1 MKSGFFLS
9 GTAHSL
15 LIIFLFTNGL
25 FSMPD
30 RKFEDLEKLDI
41 MILSEAEFDAIS
53 SSPPI
58 IENLSSPNYKKL
70 KTPSQDLK
78 LKNNEIEKLSGINK
92 HSVKKLTLLEQPD
105 EIMKPLLPLKDFIPE
120 PTPTI
125 IKKLKNKEKIDLE
138 FSKLGNEINALV
150 TPTLNNPRS
159 RDADRIDRIAS
170 NNKDTLDISDNLTEL
185 TNEISEKTATT
196 SENKEKLSNKEATT
210 KITPDAQKNV
220 EIVKGLVEKSNMPL
234 SRSLP
239 EITTTSNE
247 SEALLLE
254 ANLIK
259 KFKPKFNIL
268 LRDDKSFP
276 FIFIGNK
283 DKWPQIKRHRG
294 KKSKDGFYFGPFASA
309 GSANWTIKMIQ
320 KIFHLRVCD
329 DTVFKKRERPCILY
343 QIKRCSGPCVGY
355 VGESDYKQT
364 VDDAIE
370 FVSGKSRKIQKSLS
384 NQMERAS
391 EDLDFEKAAILR
403 DRIKSLN
410 IIQSSQRINEA
421 NLVEADVIAGY
432 KESGKTCI
440 QVFFYRSKQNWG
452 NQAFFPKHD
461 PEENLNDIINSFV
474 SQFYEN
480 KSVPSSIILSN
491 EIKEKELIE
500 KTLTQKEGKQIT
512 ITVAKKGTKL
522 KVINQ
527 AINNAKDSLN
537 RKLYESQNNRDLFD
551 AVSKKF
557 NLETNINLVEVYD
570 NSHIQGTN
578 SVGALI
584 TYGDEGFVKKRYRK
598 FNIKIQKNAQDD
610 YGMMKEVLNRRFK
623 RAVQEKDNYLTF
635 PDLVLIDGG
644 KGQYSVAR
652 EAMNELGLHEI
663 PIVAIAKGKMR
674 NSGNETFFHN
684 GKEFK
689 FEKNDPTLFFLQRL
703 RDESHRFAISAHRAK
718 RKKGISKSLL
728 DQIDGI
734 GSIRKRALLNH
745 FGSARAVESAS
756 LDEIKSVDGVEEKVA
771 KKIYNFFH
779 E

>member
-1 MKSGFFLS
+1 M
-9 GTAHSL
+9 
-15 LIIFLFTNGL
+15 
-25 FSMPD
+25 
-30 RKFEDLEKLDI
+30 
-41 MILSEAEFDAIS
+41 
-53 SSPPI
+53 
-58 IENLSSPNYKKL
+58 LSSETGKEVIKKELPLMPKLPGVYRMLNFKNEILYVGKAKNLTNRLKSYVSEKNHIIRTERMLSQTKKL
-70 KTPSQDLK
+70 
-78 LKNNEIEKLSGINK
+78 
-92 HSVKKLTLLEQPD
+92 
-105 EIMKPLLPLKDFIPE
+105 
-120 PTPTI
+120 
-125 IKKLKNKEKIDLE
+125 
-138 FSKLGNEINALV
+138 
-150 TPTLNNPRS
+150 
-159 RDADRIDRIAS
+159 
-170 NNKDTLDISDNLTEL
+170 
-185 TNEISEKTATT
+185 
-196 SENKEKLSNKEATT
+196 
-210 KITPDAQKNV
+210 
-220 EIVKGLVEKSNMPL
+220 
-234 SRSLP
+234 

-259 KFKPKFNIL
+259 KYKPKYNIL

-283 DKWPQIKRHRG
+283 EKWPQIKRHRG
-294 KKSKDGFYFGPFASA
+294 KKNKEGFYFGPFASA

-329 DTVFKKRERPCILY
+329 DTVFKNRERPCILY

-355 VGESDYKQT
+355 IKNDEYKQT
-364 VDDAIE
+364 VEDAIE
-370 FVSGKSRKIQKSLS
+370 FVSGKSRKIQKNLS
-384 NQMERAS
+384 QQMEKAS
-391 EDLDFEKAAILR
+391 EELDFERATILR

-421 NLVEADVIAGY
+421 NLIEADVIAGY

-461 PEENLNDIINSFV
+461 PDESLKEILNSFI

-480 KSVPSSIILSN
+480 KSVPKLIIIN
-491 EIKEKELIE
+491 EEIKEKTLIE
-500 KTLTQKEGKQIT
+500 KTLSKKESKEIN
-512 ITVAKKGTKL
+512 ISVAKKGSKL

-527 AINNAKDSLN
+527 AIKNAKDSLN

-551 AVSKKF
+551 KVAKKF
-557 NLETNINLVEVYD
+557 DLETNVSLVEVYD

-584 TYGDEGFVKKRYRK
+584 TFGEEGFIKKRYRK
-598 FNIKIQKNAQDD
+598 FNIKIKQNEQDD

-623 RAVQEKDNYLTF
+623 KAIQEKDNYLSF

-644 KGQYSVAR
+644 KGQYSTAR
-652 EAMNELGLHEI
+652 ETLNELGLHDI
-663 PIVAIAKGKMR
+663 PIIAIAKGKFR
-674 NSGNETFFHN
+674 NSGDETFFHN
-684 GKEFK
+684 GKSFK
-689 FEKNDPTLFFLQRL
+689 FQKNDPTLFFLQRI
-703 RDESHRFAISAHRAK
+703 RDEAHRFAISAHRAK

-728 DQIDGI
+728 DQIEGI

-756 LDEIKSVDGVEEKVA
+756 LDEIKTVEGVEEKVA

>member
-1 MKSGFFLS
+1 MGYKSQKKEV
-9 GTAHSL
+9 
-15 LIIFLFTNGL
+15 
-25 FSMPD
+25 M
-30 RKFEDLEKLDI
+30 
-41 MILSEAEFDAIS
+41 IS
-53 SSPPI
+53 S
-58 IENLSSPNYKKL
+58 
-70 KTPSQDLK
+70 
-78 LKNNEIEKLSGINK
+78 EIGKE
-92 HSVKKLTLLEQPD
+92 
-105 EIMKPLLPLKDFIPE
+105 
-120 PTPTI
+120 I
-125 IKKLKNKEKIDLE
+125 IKKELPLIPKLPGVYKMLSDKDQILYVGKAKNLPNRLK
-138 FSKLGNEINALV
+138 SYV
-150 TPTLNNPRS
+150 
-159 RDADRIDRIAS
+159 
-170 NNKDTLDISDNLTEL
+170 
-185 TNEISEKTATT
+185 SEKNHIIRT
-196 SENKEKLSNKEATT
+196 ERMLSQTR
-210 KITPDAQKNV
+210 KI
-220 EIVKGLVEKSNMPL
+220 
-234 SRSLP
+234 

-259 KFKPKFNIL
+259 KHKPKFNIL

-283 DKWPQIKRHRG
+283 DKWSQIKRHRG
-294 KKSKDGFYFGPFASA
+294 KKTKEGFYFGPFASA

-329 DTVFKKRERPCILY
+329 DTVFKNRERPCILY

-355 VGESDYKQT
+355 IDESEYKRT

-370 FVSGKSRKIQKSLS
+370 FVSGKSRKIQKNLS
-384 NQMERAS
+384 DQMEKAS
-391 EDLDFEKAAILR
+391 ESLDFEKAGILR

-421 NLVEADVIAGY
+421 NLVEADVIAAY
-432 KESGKTCI
+432 KESGQTCI

-461 PEENLNDIINSFV
+461 PDENLGNILNSFV

-480 KSVPSSIILSN
+480 KSVPSSIILSQ
-491 EIKEKELIE
+491 EIKEKILIE
-500 KTLTQKEGKQIT
+500 QTLSQKENKQVSIS
-512 ITVAKKGTKL
+512 VAKKGSKL

-527 AINNAKDSLN
+527 AIKNAKDSLN
-537 RKLYESQNNRDLFD
+537 RKLHETQNNRELFESVV
-551 AVSKKF
+551 AKF
-557 NLETNINLVEVYD
+557 NLETNINLIEVYD

-584 TYGDEGFVKKRYRK
+584 SYGDEGFIKKRYRK
-598 FNIKIQKNAQDD
+598 FNIKMKKNEQDD
-610 YGMMKEVLNRRFK
+610 YGMMKEVLTRRFK
-623 RAVQEKDNYLTF
+623 KAVQEKEGHLSF
-635 PDLVLIDGG
+635 PDLIFVDGG

-652 EAMNELGLHEI
+652 ETLNELGLHDI
-663 PIVAIAKGKMR
+663 PLIAIAKGKFR

-684 GKEFK
+684 GKEYK
-689 FEKNDPTLFFLQRL
+689 FSKNDPTLFFLQRI
-703 RDESHRFAISAHRAK
+703 RDESHRFAISAHRAR

-728 DQIDGI
+728 DQIEGI

-756 LDEIKSVDGVEEKVA
+756 LDEIKSVEGVEEKVA